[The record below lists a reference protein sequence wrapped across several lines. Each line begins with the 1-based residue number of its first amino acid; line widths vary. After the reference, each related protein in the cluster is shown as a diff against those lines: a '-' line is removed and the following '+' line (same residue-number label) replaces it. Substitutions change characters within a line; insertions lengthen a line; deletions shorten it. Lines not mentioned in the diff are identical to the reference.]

1 MTGKKKWRRFI
12 RPGVAA
18 LVLAFTMPLSGCA
31 GGKDVSSP
39 EERPPS
45 AVEGGATGG
54 AQESRGERFT
64 VKGGL
69 APTGG
74 VVEGGNYRITPAGN

>member
-1 MTGKKKWRRFI
+1 MRGKVWGKLI
-12 RPGVAA
+12 CPGVAMM
-18 LVLAFTMPLSGCA
+18 VLTVILSFSGCA

-39 EERPPS
+39 SVMPPES
-45 AVEGGATGG
+45 VEGGVTGG
-54 AQESRGERFT
+54 VQESSGERYT

-74 VVEGGNYRITPAGN
+74 VVEGENYKITPAGK